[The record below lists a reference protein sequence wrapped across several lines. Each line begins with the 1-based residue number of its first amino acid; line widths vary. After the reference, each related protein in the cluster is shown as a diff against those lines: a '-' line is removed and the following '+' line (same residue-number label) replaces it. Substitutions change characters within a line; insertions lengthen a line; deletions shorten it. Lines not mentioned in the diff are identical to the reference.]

1 MQNLTTREVQFED
14 ESLICELLSRN
25 GLISNP
31 SERTWNRLWSNNPA
45 YFEKWPLG
53 WVLEENNKIV
63 GYIGNIPLRYY
74 INERLIKVAC
84 GHGYV
89 VDPEARS
96 HSLKLLASFFTQK
109 HADLLILTT
118 ANESS
123 AKIYKMCGAIPLP
136 DNSFKETLTWIN
148 QCSGSLKSVLLKK
161 KLFPRFS
168 LSIVAMFL
176 APPLSIWLHFRGH
189 GHNKRTTNSFEGQI
203 KSIPINGIN
212 GQFDQ
217 LWENRKKELPNT
229 LLSERSAEIIRWHY
243 DLSEVREDNSVIV
256 LQAMENKELLGYLV
270 LNRVDAKDIELK
282 RFRITDLFVSM
293 DNKNIIDALLKK
305 AFHLAKLEK
314 VHLIE
319 TIGFPVWVRKRLLST
334 RPLSRTHSA
343 PLFWYYTNDKTLA
356 KELSHSE
363 AWYATPFDGDSSL

>member
-1 MQNLTTREVQFED
+1 MTTREVLFED
-14 ESLICELLSRN
+14 ELLICELLSRN

-63 GYIGNIPLRYY
+63 GYIGNIPLRYH
-74 INERLIKVAC
+74 ISGRLIKVAC

-89 VDPEARS
+89 VDPGARS
-96 HSLKLLASFFTQK
+96 HSLKILTSFFSQK

-123 AKIYKMCGAIPLP
+123 AKIYKMCGAVPLP
-136 DNSFKETLTWIN
+136 GNSFRETLTWIN
-148 QCSGSLKSVLLKK
+148 QCSGSLRSVMFKK
-161 KLFPRFS
+161 ILFPRFS
-168 LSIVAMFL
+168 LSIVAMFI
-176 APPLSIWLHFRGH
+176 APALSIWLYFRGH
-189 GHNKRTTNSFEGQI
+189 GHDKMTSNSFEGQI
-203 KSIPINGIN
+203 TSISINGIN

-217 LWENRKKELPNT
+217 LWERRKMELPNT
-229 LLSERSAEIIRWHY
+229 LLSERSAEILRWHF
-243 DLSEVREDNSVIV
+243 DRPEVREENSVII
-256 LQAMENKELLGYLV
+256 LQAMQNKELLGYLV
-270 LNRVDAKDIELK
+270 LSRVDSKEINLK

-293 DNKNIIDALLKK
+293 DNKNVIDALLKK
-305 AFHLAKLEK
+305 AFHLAKVEK

-319 TIGFPVWVRKRLLST
+319 TIGFPVWVRKRFLST

-343 PLFWYYTNDKTLA
+343 PLFWYYTNDKNLA
-356 KELSHSE
+356 RELSHSE
-363 AWYATPFDGDSSL
+363 AWYPTPFDGDSSL